1 MRVGLT
7 NCSEKKALIVENS
20 NYYLLLFTQIEIKN
34 NIYYF
39 LLSSLAF
46 HAM

>member
-1 MRVGLT
+1 MHVGLT

-20 NYYLLLFTQIEIKN
+20 NYYLLLFTKIEIKSN
-34 NIYYF
+34 KYYF

>member
-1 MRVGLT
+1 MHVGLT

-20 NYYLLLFTQIEIKN
+20 NYDLLPFTKIEIKN